1 VNQNKIIITGGGT
14 GGHVFPALAIA
25 EEMRSRGWLVQYV
38 GTSHGMEAKLVPEA
52 NFPFF
57 TVKTGAVKDQN
68 ILKIFLTLWD
78 LFLGLIW
85 AIRFLIHEKPNA
97 VLGVGGYVSVPVC
110 LAAFILRIP
119 LFLQEQNSSVG
130 IANRFLGRL
139 AKRIFLG
146 FPQAITF
153 FDKTRCLNT
162 GNPLRPAFYESKL
175 PVYEPNKQ
183 FILILGGSQGSKAI
197 NEAVLRFLPDLFAK
211 FPNSQVFHQTGQ
223 RDFEAVKAAVGSRFG
238 SRYIYQ
244 PFVKDMTSL
253 YGKASL
259 VISRSGALTVSE
271 LIQVGRPA
279 IFIPYPR
286 RGQNDQITNA
296 YLIANHGAAKVV
308 EQGEGFSERL
318 EKTTLE
324 IFEPSV
330 LERMSKG
337 YESLRFGNALT
348 LIGDEIAAQSG
359 VAVK

>member
-1 VNQNKIIITGGGT
+1 MNSKKIIITGGGT

-25 EEMRSRGWLVQYV
+25 EEMRSRGWTVQYV
-38 GTSHGMEAKLVPEA
+38 GTAHGMEAKLVPEA

-57 TVKTGAVKDQN
+57 TVKTGSVKDQTL
-68 ILKIFLTLWD
+68 LKIFKTVWSIV
-78 LFLGLIW
+78 LGFIW
-85 AIRFLIHEKPNA
+85 ALRFIFNEKPNA

-110 LAAFILRIP
+110 LAAFVLRVP

-146 FPQAITF
+146 FPQASTYFNEKKCI
-153 FDKTRCLNT
+153 NS
-162 GNPLRPAFYESKL
+162 GNPLRPGFYKDPL
-175 PVYEPNKQ
+175 PPFQPHKP
-183 FILILGGSQGSKAI
+183 FLLILGGSQGSKAV
-197 NEAVLRFLPDLFAK
+197 NEAVISFLPRFFEK
-211 FPNSQVFHQTGQ
+211 FPEAQVFHQTGQ
-223 RDFEAVKAAVGSRFG
+223 RDFESVKQASQGRFG
-238 SRYIYQ
+238 SKYTCE
-244 PFVKDMTSL
+244 PFIKDMISL

-286 RGQNDQITNA
+286 KGQNDQITNA
-296 YLIANHGAAKVV
+296 YMIAEVGAGQVV
-308 EQGEGFSERL
+308 EQGDRFSERL

-330 LERMSKG
+330 LERMANS
-337 YESLRFGNALT
+337 YTPLRFGNALT
-348 LIGDEIAAQSG
+348 LIGNQITAESKG
-359 VAVK
+359 RFS